1 MSAQN
6 AMNAANATVIA
17 CNSAINQCNNTINA
31 ANKAINDAAR
41 AAEKA
46 ATDAANAAANAAK
59 SAGRKVKKWFSDVRL
74 KENVKFA
81 GKVAD
86 INTYTYNYVWDKET
100 VQKGAMAQE
109 LLDTKY
115 ADAVEMHKSGY
126 YTVDYSKLP
135 HGVH

>member
-1 MSAQN
+1 MDTERGCT
-6 AMNAANATVIA
+6 AATGAGT
-17 CNSAINQCNNTINA
+17 A
-31 ANKAINDAAR
+31 AAHAGTDAAAS
-41 AAEKA
+41 AADAHESVTDAATPTAA

-126 YTVDYSKLP
+126 YMVDYSKLP